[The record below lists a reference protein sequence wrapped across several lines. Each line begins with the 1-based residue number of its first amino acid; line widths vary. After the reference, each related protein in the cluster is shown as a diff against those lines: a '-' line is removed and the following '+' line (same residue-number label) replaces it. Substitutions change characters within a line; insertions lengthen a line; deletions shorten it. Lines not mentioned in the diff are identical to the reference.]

1 MNRIFFILLFFMSAL
16 VLSSHASNTK
26 CKTAWQQTKTLNEK
40 QKIEWLI
47 ACIAKQEGSFIR
59 NGSEYTP
66 SQAAEHLR
74 MKWQKGG
81 DKIKTAQ
88 DFIKHLAS
96 TSSVSGKPYQ
106 IQLKNGQRVNVGA
119 LLNAELKR
127 ISANDK

>member
-1 MNRIFFILLFFMSAL
+1 MRKIFILWILIGAAAL
-16 VLSSHASNTK
+16 NTNAHSTK
-26 CKTAWQQTKTLNEK
+26 NVSVWQQTKPLTEK

-47 ACIAKQEGSFIR
+47 AFIAKQEGSFIR

-74 MKWQKGG
+74 MKWKKAD

-106 IQLKNGQRVNVGA
+106 ILLKNGQKVNVGA

>member
-1 MNRIFFILLFFMSAL
+1 MRKIFILCFLIGAA
-16 VLSSHASNTK
+16 VLNTNAHSTK
-26 CKTAWQQTKTLNEK
+26 NVSAWQQTKPLTEK

-47 ACIAKQEGSFIR
+47 AFIAKQEGSFIR

-74 MKWQKGG
+74 MKWQKAG

-96 TSSVSGKPYQ
+96 SSSMSGKPYQ
-106 IQLKNGQRVNVGA
+106 ILLKNGQKVNVGA

>member
-1 MNRIFFILLFFMSAL
+1 MRKIFILWLLIGAA
-16 VLSSHASNTK
+16 VLNTNAHI
-26 CKTAWQQTKTLNEK
+26 TNNVSLWQQTKPLTEK

-47 ACIAKQEGSFIR
+47 AFIAKQEGSFIR

-74 MKWQKGG
+74 MKWQKAG

-96 TSSVSGKPYQ
+96 TSSMSGKPYQ
-106 IQLKNGQRVNVGA
+106 ILLKNGQKVNVGA